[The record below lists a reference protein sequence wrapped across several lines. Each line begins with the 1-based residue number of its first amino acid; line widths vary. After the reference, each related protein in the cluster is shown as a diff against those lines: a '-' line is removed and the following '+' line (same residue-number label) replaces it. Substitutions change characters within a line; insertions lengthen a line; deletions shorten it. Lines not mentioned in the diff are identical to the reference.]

1 MFQNILKLEE
11 LISNNKLSRL
21 WSIMLFI
28 NLNEIWNLKTIIIC
42 NNNGQLLLII
52 NISIDVVFLFHQI
65 KKIRNK
71 YLKLLEHY
79 KRK

>member
-42 NNNGQLLLII
+42 NNNSQLLLII
-52 NISIDVVFLFHQI
+52 NISIDVFCFI
-65 KKIRNK
+65 K
-71 YLKLLEHY
+71 LKKFETNI
-79 KRK
+79 

>member
-28 NLNEIWNLKTIIIC
+28 NLNEIWNLKTIIIY
-42 NNNGQLLLII
+42 NNNG
-52 NISIDVVFLFHQI
+52 
-65 KKIRNK
+65 
-71 YLKLLEHY
+71 
-79 KRK
+79 